1 MAMSSG
7 GPGDGP
13 QWEINMTPMIDVLLV
28 LLIIFLVIQPATQ
41 EALDVEVPS
50 LRTAPADD
58 APDQIVVEVGPGP
71 EYSVDGSTLAP
82 DAIPGAVRS
91 ALGDREERVVFVR
104 GSEGIPYAAVIEAVD
119 GARQGGARSVGLL
132 PRGAGDGGE
141 GAAAP

>member
-7 GPGDGP
+7 GQGDGP

-50 LRTAPADD
+50 LQTAPADD
-58 APDQIVVEVGPGP
+58 APDQIVVEVAPGP
-71 EYSVDGSTLAP
+71 EYALDGRSLSP

-104 GSEGIPYAAVIEAVD
+104 GSEGIPYGAVIEAVD
-119 GARQGGARSVGLL
+119 GAREGGARSVGLL
-132 PRGAGDGGE
+132 PRAAGSGGAE
-141 GAAAP
+141 AAAP